1 MFAEQQDVL
10 GRNLDKTLE
19 FDDLNKFDL
28 LFNCIRETLRMH
40 PPLLMLMRH
49 CRADLPVTAS
59 DGTSYVVPKVSTH
72 TERPTASATT
82 TSTIPPSD
90 WGVDP
95 SVLTPLCLAVCLL
108 CAQGSTVAV
117 SPTVQHRLG
126 SLFKEPDTFDP
137 DRYKGLSLLSCHPRS
152 QASPP
157 RTSASE

>member
-1 MFAEQQDVL
+1 ML
-10 GRNLDKTLE
+10 GRNLDKPLE

-72 TERPTASATT
+72 TQGRSLSSSQTA
-82 TSTIPPSD
+82 D
-90 WGVDP
+90 VDP
-95 SVLTPLCLAVCLL
+95 PVLTPRCLAVCCMCL

-137 DRYKGLSLLSCHPRS
+137 DRYEGPSLPSCRPKC
-152 QASPP
+152 
-157 RTSASE
+157 